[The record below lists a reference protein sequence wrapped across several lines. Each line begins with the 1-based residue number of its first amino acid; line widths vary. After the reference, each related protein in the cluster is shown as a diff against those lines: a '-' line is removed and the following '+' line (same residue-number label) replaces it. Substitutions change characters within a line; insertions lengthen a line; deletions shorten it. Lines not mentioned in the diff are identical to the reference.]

1 MSQYHI
7 LYIIGFMGSGK
18 TTAGKKL
25 ASLLGW
31 SFIDLDNKIEEHA
44 GIKIA
49 EIFSKFGEEY
59 FRELEAEI
67 LRSIK
72 PDSNIVLA
80 TGGGAPCYNE
90 NMEFMLTTGLTIYL
104 KMTPLQLASRLKAS
118 NDERP
123 LIKNLEGK
131 DLILFIEKKL
141 SEREKWYEKSHLIHN
156 GFDIDINDLH
166 FLIRSYLGLQSF

>member
-31 SFIDLDNKIEEHA
+31 SFIDLDRKIEEHT
-44 GIKIA
+44 GMKIP
-49 EIFSKFGEEY
+49 EIFSKFGEEH
-59 FRELEAEI
+59 FRNIESEM
-67 LRSIK
+67 LRSIN
-72 PDSNIVLA
+72 PGSNTVVA
-80 TGGGAPCYNE
+80 TGGGAPCYKD
-90 NMEFMLTTGLTIYL
+90 NMEFMLSTGLTIYL
-104 KMTPLQLASRLKAS
+104 KMTPPQLASRLTAS

-123 LIKNLEGK
+123 LIKNMEGK
-131 DLILFIEKKL
+131 ELLVFIEKKL
-141 SEREKWYEKSHLIHN
+141 SDREEWYEKSHLIRN

-166 FLIRSYLGLQSF
+166 SLIKSNLGL

>member
-18 TTAGKKL
+18 TTVGRKL
-25 ASLLGW
+25 ASQLGW
-31 SFIDLDNKIEEHA
+31 SFIDLDNKIEEHT
-44 GIKIA
+44 GRKIT
-49 EIFSKFGEEY
+49 EIFSKFGEEH
-59 FRELEAEI
+59 FRETEAEM
-67 LRSIK
+67 LRSIT

-80 TGGGAPCYNE
+80 TGGGAPCYKD
-90 NMEFMLTTGLTIYL
+90 NMEYMLRTGLTIYL

-131 DLILFIEKKL
+131 DLLLFIEKKL
-141 SEREKWYEKSHLIHN
+141 SEREEWYEKSHFIRN
-156 GFDIDINDLH
+156 GFDLDINDLH
-166 FLIRSYLGLQSF
+166 FFIKSYLGL

>member
-1 MSQYHI
+1 MSKYQI

-18 TTAGKKL
+18 TTAGKNL

-44 GIKIA
+44 GIKIT

-80 TGGGAPCYNE
+80 TGGGAPCYKD

-156 GFDIDINDLH
+156 GFNIDIKDLH
-166 FLIRSYLGLQSF
+166 FLIKSHLGLKNF